1 MQNSSM
7 IKKLNEIIDSLTEKE
22 IAEVIDFAEYLK
34 EKKKKELIK
43 KFNDWDKSLEVE
55 QMTYEEEKLLK
66 ESEGEYITLEEAKKA
81 LRIEDNKI
89 INDWIGC

>member
-1 MQNSSM
+1 M
-7 IKKLNEIIDSLTEKE
+7 
-22 IAEVIDFAEYLK
+22 IDFAEYLK

-43 KFNDWDKSLEVE
+43 KLSDWDKSLEVE

-81 LRIEDNKI
+81 L
-89 INDWIGC
+89 G

>member
-1 MQNSSM
+1 M
-7 IKKLNEIIDSLTEKE
+7 
-22 IAEVIDFAEYLK
+22 IDFAEYLK

-43 KFNDWDKSLEVE
+43 KLSDWDKSLEVE

-81 LRIEDNKI
+81 LGIEDNGI
-89 INDWIGC
+89 

>member
-34 EKKKKELIK
+34 EKKKELIK

-55 QMTYEEEKLLK
+55 QITHEEEKLLK

-81 LRIEDNKI
+81 VDCLLREM
-89 INDWIGC
+89 

>member
-34 EKKKKELIK
+34 EKKR
-43 KFNDWDKSLEVE
+43 KSL
-55 QMTYEEEKLLK
+55 
-66 ESEGEYITLEEAKKA
+66 
-81 LRIEDNKI
+81 
-89 INDWIGC
+89 

>member
-1 MQNSSM
+1 MQNSSI

-55 QMTYEEEKLLK
+55 QMTHEEEKLLK

-81 LRIEDNKI
+81 LGIEDNGI
-89 INDWIGC
+89 

>member
-1 MQNSSM
+1 
-7 IKKLNEIIDSLTEKE
+7 
-22 IAEVIDFAEYLK
+22 VIDFAEYLK

-43 KFNDWDKSLEVE
+43 KLSDWDKSLEVE

-81 LRIEDNKI
+81 LGIEDNGI
-89 INDWIGC
+89 